1 MKNQEPSPSF
11 IMLCCLIV
19 VIFIIGVTEYYSY
32 DLYGR
37 KYLNDKENLS
47 QIRCLLKTG
56 ELKKIIIYNQGKP
69 YIGRNDLSF
78 FNKYHLDHYGLIP
91 RWTQMSKEIDQWVEE
106 KQRIKD
112 SIDKANL
119 QKEIDNICN

>member
-1 MKNQEPSPSF
+1 MKNQKVSPSF
-11 IMLCCLIV
+11 IILSFLICIIWITG
-19 VIFIIGVTEYYSY
+19 VIEYCGF

-37 KYLNDKENLS
+37 KFLNDKENLC

-56 ELKKIIIYNQGKP
+56 TLGEAIIYNQDKP
-69 YIGRNDLSF
+69 YIGRNYLSF

>member
-56 ELKKIIIYNQGKP
+56 ELKKIILQSRQTIYWPQ
-69 YIGRNDLSF
+69 
-78 FNKYHLDHYGLIP
+78 
-91 RWTQMSKEIDQWVEE
+91 
-106 KQRIKD
+106 
-112 SIDKANL
+112 
-119 QKEIDNICN
+119 